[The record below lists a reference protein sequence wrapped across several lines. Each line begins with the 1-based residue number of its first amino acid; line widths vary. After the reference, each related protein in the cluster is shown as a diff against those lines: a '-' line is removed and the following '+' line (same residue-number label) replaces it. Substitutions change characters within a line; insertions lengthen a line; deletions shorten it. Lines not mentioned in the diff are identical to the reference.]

1 MTASVL
7 YVSVAQSFRP
17 WMTLAQLE
25 PFVERAWAI
34 TVGKVSTCDR
44 AIAAVNGR
52 PVAAWRLR
60 GAFPSPDETYTVADG
75 STRPR
80 TCLAL
85 GEPLP
90 LLPES
95 VDRAVPALRRGVAV
109 QLWDGVEPLDP
120 DQDHAF
126 IAWKDGEGP

>member
-1 MTASVL
+1 MAASVL

-25 PFVERAWAI
+25 PWVERAWAI
-34 TVGKVSTCDR
+34 TVGKASACDR
-44 AIAAVNGR
+44 VIAVSSGR
-52 PVAAWRLR
+52 PVAVWRLR
-60 GAFPSPDETYTVADG
+60 GAFPSPDETYAVADG

-90 LLPES
+90 LLPEY
-95 VDRAVPALRRGVAV
+95 VDQAVPALRRGVAV
-109 QLWDGVEPLDP
+109 QSWDGVDSLDA

-126 IAWKDGEGP
+126 IAWKDDEGH